1 MKANELEV
9 VNIRLVPDRTFFS
22 EKPIRSPQDA
32 VSFIAEH
39 LSDYDREVLAVLN
52 LNTKGKVLNM
62 NFVSVGTINASLVE
76 PREFFKSTILS
87 NAAGVI
93 MIHNHPSGDPTPS
106 NEDKSITKRI
116 AFVSRMCGISFV
128 DHVIVGG
135 GHPPERFS
143 FKEHGLIE
151 NLSKDQIAAEVRAM
165 NL

>member
-93 MIHNHPSGDPTPS
+93 MIHLCNASH
-106 NEDKSITKRI
+106 
-116 AFVSRMCGISFV
+116 
-128 DHVIVGG
+128 
-135 GHPPERFS
+135 
-143 FKEHGLIE
+143 KECY
-151 NLSKDQIAAEVRAM
+151 V
-165 NL
+165 

>member
-62 NFVSVGTINASLVE
+62 
-76 PREFFKSTILS
+76 
-87 NAAGVI
+87 
-93 MIHNHPSGDPTPS
+93 
-106 NEDKSITKRI
+106 
-116 AFVSRMCGISFV
+116 
-128 DHVIVGG
+128 
-135 GHPPERFS
+135 
-143 FKEHGLIE
+143 
-151 NLSKDQIAAEVRAM
+151 
-165 NL
+165 